1 MPDRQETTP
10 SQTLISDPAAQCIR
24 GCTMSDI
31 AKLDPALVRK
41 IVKGF
46 PASPDW
52 QSLNCAELVQ
62 SARAKKL
69 KTRDWSALDH
79 CKGKGGVYAF
89 IFPAHLFSAPRR
101 IELDSPNKQ
110 TITFEFSNHPE
121 LLLPDG
127 RMVVYIG
134 RSANLLKRIQGHFG
148 LAKKTTL
155 GQVQYGLYK
164 SGLCNDR
171 AETVRFMLKHAT
183 LAYTILDGPI
193 NVANR
198 DVIEVALWAK
208 YMTPFNIKS
217 EH

>member
-1 MPDRQETTP
+1 
-10 SQTLISDPAAQCIR
+10 
-24 GCTMSDI
+24 MSDI

-41 IVKGF
+41 IVMGF
-46 PASPDW
+46 PESPDW

-69 KTRDWSALDH
+69 KTRDWSPLDH
-79 CKGKGGVYAF
+79 CKGIGGVYAF
-89 IFPAHLFSAPRR
+89 IFPAHLFSVPRR
-101 IELDSPNKQ
+101 IELHSPNKQ
-110 TITFEFSNHPE
+110 TITFEFSSHPE

-127 RMVVYIG
+127 RMAIYIG
-134 RSANLLKRIQGHFG
+134 RSANLLDRIQGHFG
-148 LAKKTTL
+148 LSKVSTL
-155 GQVQYGLYK
+155 AQVQFGLYK
-164 SGLCNDR
+164 SGMCSSR
-171 AETVRFMLKHAT
+171 AEAVLFMLKDAT
-183 LAYTILDGPI
+183 LAYTVLDGPI